1 MQASFL
7 AGVMGCAVLAS
18 FPAFALSPDEENN
31 VDIYRRF
38 NAGVVNIT
46 SRAVAYD
53 FFLNPTPTDSSGSG
67 VIFDSHGHIL
77 TNYHVVKG
85 AQRLEVS
92 LADRTKWPAKLV
104 GADAQTDLAV
114 LAISA
119 PPESLTV
126 MPLGDSS
133 SLQVGQ
139 KVLAIGNPFG
149 LEHSLSAGIVSMIRK
164 VVKAGEAEIE
174 DVIQTDA
181 AINLGNSGGPLLDSE
196 GKVIGINTAI
206 FTPSG
211 GNVGIGFAIPINTA
225 KRVVG
230 QILAHGFVIYPYFG
244 AETQTVTPLIA
255 RALELPIDRGA
266 LVIRVWKGSPAA
278 KAGLLSGTQQVIIG
292 NTIVIVGGD
301 LITAA
306 EGQEV
311 NSAEELRRLLRHHA
325 PGDIIKLD
333 LIRRGKRGM
342 MVEVKLGERPRERI
356 PLKE

>member
-1 MQASFL
+1 
-7 AGVMGCAVLAS
+7 
-18 FPAFALSPDEENN
+18 
-31 VDIYRRF
+31 
-38 NAGVVNIT
+38 
-46 SRAVAYD
+46 
-53 FFLNPTPTDSSGSG
+53 
-67 VIFDSHGHIL
+67 HIL

-92 LADRTKWPAKLV
+92 LADRTKWPAKVV
-104 GADAQTDLAV
+104 GADVQTDLAV
-114 LAISA
+114 LAINA

-211 GNVGIGFAIPINTA
+211 GSVGIGFAIPINTA
-225 KRVVG
+225 KRVAA

-244 AETQTVTPLIA
+244 ADTQTVTPLIA
-255 RALELPIDRGA
+255 RALELPIDHGA

-306 EGQEV
+306 EGQAV
-311 NSAEELRRLLRHHA
+311 NSADELRRLLRHHA

-333 LIRRGKRGM
+333 LIRRGKRS

-356 PLKE
+356 HLKE

>member
-1 MQASFL
+1 MRAFFL
-7 AGVMGCAVLAS
+7 AVIIGCGIIAHSHAS
-18 FPAFALSPDEENN
+18 ALTRDEENN
-31 VDIYRRF
+31 VEIYRRF

-67 VIFDSHGHIL
+67 FILDSHGHIL

-92 LADRTKWPAKLV
+92 LSDRTKWPAKLV
-104 GADAQTDLAV
+104 GADPQTDLAV
-114 LAISA
+114 LVINA
-119 PPESLTV
+119 PSESLTV

-133 SLQVGQ
+133 GLQVGQ

-164 VVKAGEAEIE
+164 VVKAGDAEIE

-181 AINLGNSGGPLLDSE
+181 AINPGNSGGPLLDSE

-211 GNVGIGFAIPINTA
+211 GNVGVGFAIPINSA
-225 KRVVG
+225 KRVFS

-244 AETQTVTPLIA
+244 AETQTVTPFIA
-255 RALELPIDRGA
+255 RALELPVEYGA

-278 KAGLLSGTQQVIIG
+278 KAGLLSGTRQVIIG

-306 EGQEV
+306 EGQTV
-311 NSAEELRRLLRHHA
+311 NSAEELRRLLRRHA
-325 PGDIIKLD
+325 PGDVIKLD
-333 LIRRGKRGM
+333 LIRNGKRGAL
-342 MVEVKLGERPRERI
+342 EIKLGERPRERV
-356 PLKE
+356 P

>member
-1 MQASFL
+1 MRASFL
-7 AGVMGCAVLAS
+7 AVIMGGAILAP
-18 FPAFALSPDEENN
+18 FPAFALAPDEQNN

-53 FFLNPTPTDSSGSG
+53 FFFNPTPTDSSGSG
-67 VIFDSHGHIL
+67 VILDSHGHIL

-92 LADRTKWPAKLV
+92 LADRTKWPAKIV

-114 LAISA
+114 LAIDA

-126 MPLGDSS
+126 MPLGGSS

-149 LEHSLSAGIVSMIRK
+149 LEHSLSAGIVS
-164 VVKAGEAEIE
+164 
-174 DVIQTDA
+174 
-181 AINLGNSGGPLLDSE
+181 
-196 GKVIGINTAI
+196 
-206 FTPSG
+206 
-211 GNVGIGFAIPINTA
+211 
-225 KRVVG
+225 
-230 QILAHGFVIYPYFG
+230 
-244 AETQTVTPLIA
+244 
-255 RALELPIDRGA
+255 
-266 LVIRVWKGSPAA
+266 
-278 KAGLLSGTQQVIIG
+278 IIG
-292 NTIVIVGGD
+292 NTIVIAGGD

-342 MVEVKLGERPRERI
+342 IVEIKLGERPRERI

>member
-7 AGVMGCAVLAS
+7 AVVMGCAVLAS

-114 LAISA
+114 LAINA

-139 KVLAIGNPFG
+139 KV
-149 LEHSLSAGIVSMIRK
+149 
-164 VVKAGEAEIE
+164 
-174 DVIQTDA
+174 
-181 AINLGNSGGPLLDSE
+181 PLRL
-196 GKVIGINTAI
+196 N
-206 FTPSG
+206 
-211 GNVGIGFAIPINTA
+211 
-225 KRVVG
+225 
-230 QILAHGFVIYPYFG
+230 QL
-244 AETQTVTPLIA
+244 L
-255 RALELPIDRGA
+255 RA
-266 LVIRVWKGSPAA
+266 S
-278 KAGLLSGTQQVIIG
+278 LLS
-292 NTIVIVGGD
+292 
-301 LITAA
+301 
-306 EGQEV
+306 
-311 NSAEELRRLLRHHA
+311 
-325 PGDIIKLD
+325 
-333 LIRRGKRGM
+333 
-342 MVEVKLGERPRERI
+342 
-356 PLKE
+356 